1 MLVDDQPDML
11 FTYRSFLEGQGFKVH
26 TFTDPTVALKQFAKE
41 DTSKYDLVVMDIRMP
56 QLNGLQLYQR
66 LRAINSTVRILFVTA
81 LDAADELIS
90 LLPDVASNQVI
101 MKPVS
106 RDRFLN
112 YVDLAVREKG

>member
-1 MLVDDQPDML
+1 
-11 FTYRSFLEGQGFKVH
+11 
-26 TFTDPTVALKQFAKE
+26 
-41 DTSKYDLVVMDIRMP
+41 MDVRMP

-81 LDAADELIS
+81 VDAAEELIT
-90 LLPDVASNQVI
+90 LLPDVVADQVI

-106 RDRFLN
+106 RGRFLN